1 MKPFSTATSGLLA
14 GGILILL
21 SGPLFVHAQINIA
34 TTTVLISICGD
45 LIINSGE
52 ECDVPTDTGAYST
65 SITGRQCTNQCF
77 YAAYCGDAILQTLFG
92 EQCDDGNNND
102 DDFCA
107 ADCTEETADAGGGST
122 GGGGSSGSG
131 GRDSALGDTQVTLQ
145 GKAYPNVTVNILMD
159 SRSVGTVRTNTKGE
173 FLFNLAADPGTA
185 SFSFWANDPSG
196 TRSST
201 FTTTFDITQGA
212 VTNVNGILLPPT
224 IRTGTAQVN
233 PGATI
238 VLEGQTIPSVSVEV
252 SIDNGARILTT
263 TSDVAGKWTTSLN
276 TAGLSVS
283 THTAKARFIEGVST
297 LKRESTYGSNLS
309 LFVGVEGK
317 ATSNSDLNRDGK
329 VNLVDFSILVFWWG
343 TPGGNSNPPADINS
357 NAKVGLEDFSILLFN
372 WTG

>member
-1 MKPFSTATSGLLA
+1 MNEFRISTSGLLA

-21 SGPLFVHAQINIA
+21 SCPFFAHAQINIA
-34 TTTVLISICGD
+34 TTSVLISICGD

-52 ECDVPTDTGAYST
+52 ECDVPSDTGAYST
-65 SITGRQCTNQCF
+65 SITGRQCTTECRF
-77 YAAYCGDAILQTLFG
+77 AAYCGDAILQTLFG
-92 EQCDDGNNND
+92 EQCDDGNNNN
-102 DDFCA
+102 DDFCSA
-107 ADCTEETADAGGGST
+107 NCAEETADAGGGST

-145 GKAYPNVTVNILMD
+145 GKAYPNVTVTILMD
-159 SRSVGTVRTNTKGE
+159 SKSVGTVRTNSKGE

-185 SFSFWANDPSG
+185 SFSFWANDQTG

-201 FTTTFDITQGA
+201 FTTTFDVTQGA
-212 VTNVNGILLPPT
+212 VTNVSGILIPPT
-224 IRTGTAQVN
+224 IRTATSQVN
-233 PGATI
+233 PGAI
-238 VLEGQTIPSVSVEV
+238 IILEGQTIPNVNVEISV
-252 SIDNGARILTT
+252 DNGARMLNTL
-263 TSDVAGKWTTSLN
+263 SDATGKWTTSLN
-276 TAGLSVS
+276 TTGLSVN
-283 THTAKARFIEGVST
+283 THTAKARFIEGAST

-309 LFVGVEGK
+309 LFIGVEGK

-329 VNLVDFSILVFWWG
+329 INLVDFSILVFWWG